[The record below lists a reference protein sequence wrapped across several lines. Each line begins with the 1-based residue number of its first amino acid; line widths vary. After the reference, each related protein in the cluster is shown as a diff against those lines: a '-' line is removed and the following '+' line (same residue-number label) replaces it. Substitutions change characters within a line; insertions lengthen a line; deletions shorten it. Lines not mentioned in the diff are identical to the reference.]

1 MKRLIRIAQL
11 AAVAAITAA
20 WLWAQVRP
28 GEPEEPRLPSGTLQ
42 REAILKAEY
51 EKTLEDAARLVELA
65 EELKAELEKNTRH
78 VLSVSSLRKTEEIE
92 KLARRIRSRL
102 RKF

>member
-1 MKRLIRIAQL
+1 MKRPIRIAQL
-11 AAVAAITAA
+11 VTVAGLGCVL
-20 WLWAQVRP
+20 LWAQVRP
-28 GEPEEPRLPSGTLQ
+28 SEPEEPRLPSGTLQ

-51 EKTLEDAARLVELA
+51 ERTLEDASRLVELA

-92 KLARRIRSRL
+92 RLAKRIRSRL